1 MDLTIMERLTLL
13 SVLPEQGNLA
23 TLRIVRKLR
32 EDLSFTEKELIEYDV
47 QFSDNGRVEWSEE
60 YAMVEKAI
68 PMGAAAQRA
77 AVNALTALDE
87 EGEITIQHLSLCDK
101 FEIEG

>member
-32 EDLSFTEKELIEYDV
+32 EDLSFTESEIVEYGV
-47 QFSDNGRVEWSEE
+47 EFGDNGRVEWGEE
-60 YAMVEKAI
+60 YATVEKTI
-68 PMGAAAQRA
+68 PMGAAARKA
-77 AVNALTALDE
+77 AVDTLLALNEKE
-87 EGEITIQHLSLCDK
+87 EMGLQHLSLCDK